1 MSTFFVP
8 PGSLADPVDVDADV
22 GTATSALPTN
32 GTMYRHCT
40 KISRPWFL
48 TDSVPAATS
57 FGDVPGA
64 GTGLT
69 MTRRASAF
77 C

>member
-1 MSTFFVP
+1 MSMP
-8 PGSLADPVDVDADV
+8 
-22 GTATSALPTN
+22 TSYSDIALPTN

-48 TDSVPAATS
+48 TDSAPTATS

-77 C
+77 CWSA